1 MKLEMKNIKYILFG
15 IGLFSLQSCF
25 VAKEYSRSEKEIV
38 NEQYFRTD
46 KISQDSLSIAT
57 LSWKEIFTDDKLTQY
72 INTALSNNLD
82 IRIAIQNIE
91 VAEAYMKQG
100 KAAYFPVLNGS
111 ASYTYANPSL
121 NSSQGISFDKRQ
133 NLNQYDLSANL
144 SWEADVWGKIR
155 SNQRATSATYLQSI
169 SAHQAVKSNLVASLA
184 STYYQLLALDA
195 QREITVKNIQIRE
208 ESLETMLALKDAGN
222 VTEVAVKQTEAQL
235 LNTKAALL
243 DIDNSIKL
251 LENTFCILLGESPH
265 AVERTKLSEQK
276 INTEL
281 TAGLPIQLLSNRPD
295 IMAAEYNLINAFELT
310 NVARSNF
317 YPALR
322 LTASGGIQSMNFDN
336 LFSANSLFANLIA
349 SLTQPILNGRQIRTQ
364 YEVRKAQQ
372 ETALL
377 NYKKVVLTASKE
389 VSDALYTYQSNSEKI
404 VLKQQEYEAY
414 QAATEYSEELL
425 RYGMANYLE
434 VLTAQQNALSAE
446 LSVINTELAK
456 LNAIIQLYKA
466 VGGGWR

>member
-1 MKLEMKNIKYILFG
+1 M
-15 IGLFSLQSCF
+15 
-25 VAKEYSRSEKEIV
+25 
-38 NEQYFRTD
+38 
-46 KISQDSLSIAT
+46 
-57 LSWKEIFTDDKLTQY
+57 
-72 INTALSNNLD
+72 
-82 IRIAIQNIE
+82 
-91 VAEAYMKQG
+91 
-100 KAAYFPVLNGS
+100 
-111 ASYTYANPSL
+111 
-121 NSSQGISFDKRQ
+121 
-133 NLNQYDLSANL
+133 
-144 SWEADVWGKIR
+144 
-155 SNQRATSATYLQSI
+155 
-169 SAHQAVKSNLVASLA
+169 
-184 STYYQLLALDA
+184 ALDA

-322 LTASGGIQSMNFDN
+322 LTASRGIQSMNFDN
-336 LFSANSLFANLIA
+336 LFSANSLFANLVA

-404 VLKQQEYEAY
+404 ILKQQEYEAY